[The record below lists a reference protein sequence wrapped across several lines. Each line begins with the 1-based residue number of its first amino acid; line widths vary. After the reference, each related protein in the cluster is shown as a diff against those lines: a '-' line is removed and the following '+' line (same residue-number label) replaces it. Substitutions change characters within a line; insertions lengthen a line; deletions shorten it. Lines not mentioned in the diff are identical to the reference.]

1 MTATVTGPFEV
12 RKNLTLGAGVKLYRD
27 QTITPETKAVFDFA
41 SDWAGGNK
49 AQYKNLNTL
58 KNLNYVDDAITI
70 NANDSNSNAQNYG
83 SGGGIYSA
91 TGQNLGVKL
100 PESAYP
106 TPDMSRFMFT
116 VWAKW
121 PADKL
126 INPAN
131 TNWALL
137 YAGSGEGN
145 LSDDVSTAFKIGG
158 VRQVDDGTDVPIN
171 SLYVYGVRVTYPS
184 EAQTKIKAV
193 VGQSKPFQYGVEV
206 VRDKNLNNFYCNFY
220 LNGELIG
227 TSPTHTPLAIPT
239 VTNAYVLGNL
249 SRGYCMANTVFYRV
263 RLDDLSGSTRL
274 TADLIADD
282 YTKNKGYFS

>member
-1 MTATVTGPFEV
+1 MT
-12 RKNLTLGAGVKLYRD
+12 
-27 QTITPETKAVFDFA
+27 
-41 SDWAGGNK
+41 
-49 AQYKNLNTL
+49 
-58 KNLNYVDDAITI
+58 
-70 NANDSNSNAQNYG
+70 
-83 SGGGIYSA
+83 
-91 TGQNLGVKL
+91 
-100 PESAYP
+100 
-106 TPDMSRFMFT
+106 RFMFT

-158 VRQVDDGTDVPIN
+158 VRQVNDGSDVPIQV
-171 SLYVYGVRVTYPS
+171 LYVYGVRVTYPS

-239 VTNAYVLGNL
+239 VTNAFVLGNL

-282 YTKNKGYFS
+282 YAKNKGYFS

>member
-1 MTATVTGPFEV
+1 
-12 RKNLTLGAGVKLYRD
+12 
-27 QTITPETKAVFDFA
+27 
-41 SDWAGGNK
+41 NK

-100 PESAYP
+100 PASAYP
-106 TPDMSRFMFT
+106 TPDMTRFMFT

-137 YAGSGEGN
+137 YAGSGTGA
-145 LSDDVSTAFKIGG
+145 LSDDASTAFKIGG
-158 VRQVDDGTDVPIN
+158 VRQVNDGSDVPIQV
-171 SLYVYGVRVTYPS
+171 LYVYGVRVTYPA

-227 TSPTHTPLAIPT
+227 TSPAFTPLAVPT
-239 VTNAYVLGNL
+239 VTNAFVLGNL
-249 SRGYCMANTVFYRV
+249 ANGYCMANTVFYRV

-282 YTKNKGYFS
+282 YAKNKGYFS